1 MYIIFIGIGLERR
14 FILRLRGNVILLV
27 VAMIWGA
34 AFVAQRAGMEYIGPF
49 AYTGIRFMLGCL
61 SLVPV
66 MYYFRND
73 KKPYQTE
80 EKSIS
85 AFKIGSIAGVIM
97 FFAVSFQQI
106 GLIYTTA
113 GKAAFITCLYIILV
127 PLAAIFLKKQISG
140 NIWVGAVLSV
150 CGLYFLCVKNGFQME
165 YGDFIVLLCAFIWT
179 IHILFIDH
187 YANSVDSIKL
197 AFYQFLV
204 CALLSSSVA
213 IAIETISWASVVS
226 AAVPI
231 LYGGFLSVGVAFT
244 LQIVGQKYAEP
255 SHAAIIMSMES
266 VFGALAGYL
275 FLNEYMGLT
284 EVLGCLLMMFGMLI
298 TQVGGLADL
307 KAKFKRQNKYN
318 RL

>member
-1 MYIIFIGIGLERR
+1 M
-14 FILRLRGNVILLV
+14 RLRGNIILLI

-49 AYTGIRFMLGCL
+49 TYTGIRFMLGCL
-61 SLVPV
+61 SLIPV

-73 KKPYQTE
+73 KKNYQAE

-85 AFKIGSIAGVIM
+85 VLKVGSIAGVIM

-127 PLAAIFLKKQISG
+127 PLAAIFLKKQISR
-140 NIWVGAVLSV
+140 NTWVGAVLSV
-150 CGLYFLCVKNGFQME
+150 CGLYFLCVKSGFEME

-204 CALLSSSVA
+204 CSLLSNS
-213 IAIETISWASVVS
+213 IAIVFETISWSSVVS

-275 FLNEYMGLT
+275 FLNEYMGFT

>member
-1 MYIIFIGIGLERR
+1 
-14 FILRLRGNVILLV
+14 LRLRGNVILLV

-80 EKSIS
+80 QKSVS
-85 AFKIGSIAGVIM
+85 VLKIGSIAGFIM
-97 FFAVSFQQI
+97 FFAVSFQQV

-113 GKAAFITCLYIILV
+113 GKAAFVTCLYIILV
-127 PLAAIFLKKQISG
+127 PFAAVFLKQHISG
-140 NIWVGAVLSV
+140 NTWIGAALSIS
-150 CGLYFLCVKNGFQME
+150 GLYFLCVKNGFQME
-165 YGDFIVLLCAFIWT
+165 YGDFIVLICAFIWT
-179 IHILFIDH
+179 LHILFIDH
-187 YANSVDSIKL
+187 YANRVDSIKL

-226 AAVPI
+226 AAAPI

-266 VFGALAGYL
+266 VFGALAGYI